1 MSNQDSTTST
11 LNISASKVRGKCDL
25 KCAYNFKYT
34 DTTLVAYNR
43 DIFIE
48 LSCEP
53 QNTPPVSY
61 NAQQYNVQYMMIIS
75 PSIHEYNGNQAPGEF
90 CIIHNPVNG
99 GNDLYVYIPLFESTN
114 SNTGT
119 TLLTEI
125 ITDVASS
132 APSSGESTNLNLS
145 NFTLQDIV
153 PSASFYSYS
162 LNQDNN
168 ISNSIV
174 FGLNNGIPLTQ
185 DTLSTLT
192 SIINPFPE
200 TIPDTELY
208 FNKGGPNLS
217 GSDIGEGIYISCNPT
232 GSSESTTTVV
242 KNNTT
247 NDIASILN
255 NPVFT
260 QVFFGCFLFIVIF
273 AVLSFIFNMLAG
285 KPMQMPSYFTKGKSS
300 STHTATNTS

>member
-1 MSNQDSTTST
+1 MSNQDSTTSI
-11 LNISASKVRGKCDL
+11 LNITSSNIRGKCDL
-25 KCAYNFKYT
+25 KCAYNFDYPN
-34 DTTLVAYNR
+34 TTLVAYNR

-48 LSCEP
+48 ISYEP
-53 QNTPPVSY
+53 TNTPPVTY
-61 NAQQYNVQYMMIIS
+61 NTEKYNVLYSFIIS
-75 PSIHEYNGNQAPGEF
+75 PSSHEYNGAQVAGEF
-90 CIIHNPVNG
+90 AILHTPVNG
-99 GNDLYVYIPLFESTN
+99 GNDLTVYIPLFQSTN

-119 TLLTEI
+119 TLITEI
-125 ITDVASS
+125 ITDVAAS
-132 APSSGESTNLNLS
+132 APSPGETININLS

-162 LNQDNN
+162 LDEDNN
-168 ISNSIV
+168 ISNAIV

-185 DTLSTLT
+185 ETLSTLT
-192 SIINPFPE
+192 SVIEPSPL
-200 TIPDTELY
+200 TIPNTELY
-208 FNKGGPNLS
+208 FNKGGPNQS

-273 AVLSFIFNMLAG
+273 AVLSLIFNMLAG